1 MRVEWPWNE
10 AEVTQTPRK
19 TKCFTRDNA
28 AHSKSLTNHRRSI
41 LLPNLLLLR
50 TFLMECGKMLIL
62 PHGVESVGEIEYFG
76 WGKIDAVKQFYPR
89 RFYRTWWDWAL
100 GPISPSAVN
109 SQSGV
114 KQAILPHPNLTKC
127 GGVKSMPSKL
137 PHAVKPILPHF
148 CGKTEGFLPRY
159 RRTEANNQL
168 FAADFTPNANWF
180 YGTISAV
187 KQRTEAKWSVMNR
200 RIFRPR
206 INTDQDLS
214 PAKFR

>member
-1 MRVEWPWNE
+1 M
-10 AEVTQTPRK
+10 TPY
-19 TKCFTRDNA
+19 CFIKWA
-28 AHSKSLTNHRRSI
+28 LYSI
-41 LLPNLLLLR
+41 KMLLR
-50 TFLMECGKMLIL
+50 SKWYQPIFR
-62 PHGVESVGEIEYFG
+62 S
-76 WGKIDAVKQFYPR
+76 YPR
-89 RFYRTWWDWAL
+89 SNLSIIHPHLITQRFFFGPGGMWQIASRHQ

-187 KQRTEAKWSVMNR
+187 KQRTEAKWYVMNR